1 MDDDNAR
8 VSQRRRSTHRGGT
21 HPAPGSHCDDSNTQ
35 APASCPNPDPP
46 ANGTRGEFWKD
57 PLPSG
62 SSNMVR
68 CDTGYTATN
77 DGLNTC
83 INGELISTATCRPSA
98 CANTDVPTHGRQDAN
113 WRSVL
118 QSGEFNQVL
127 CDEGYEPTNDGK
139 TTCQN
144 GVLTVSTC
152 KRQPNWVFYE
162 KQSCSYA
169 GSHKTLSFQGAYTD
183 ANQFLKACKST
194 CVSLQCSGVVFDQSM
209 KTCMLQ
215 FATTPGDAYASSPAT
230 ADKPI
235 CAHSDRHDSWVLQPP
250 QPKACPT
257 PPPATLPP
265 ATPPPAIPPPATLP
279 PATPPPP
286 ATLPPAT
293 LPPASP
299 PPSTTSDYPPST
311 LPTTI
316 QPPPSLPITPFL
328 PISEPTSLPP
338 PRPFDAPSTLPTTIQ
353 PPPSLPIT
361 PFLPISEPTSL
372 PPPRQFDAPST
383 LPTTIQLPLP
393 LAPPTSGMCYGYT
406 DPENGY
412 TNTTCPYILSDGES
426 CLQFCNRGYSP
437 RDGNLGGRCNNGRFQ
452 PITCD
457 PMAPPPTPI
466 QPPPSERRC
475 SGDMITSPMNGYNSP
490 ECSNMPIGSSCQQ
503 FCIPGYKQ
511 WEEGL
516 QSDRGYCSEDLNGNP
531 FFWSFLTCYP
541 Q

>member
-8 VSQRRRSTHRGGT
+8 ISQRCRSTHRGGGGESILQRV
-21 HPAPGSHCDDSNTQ
+21 HPAAPGSHCDDSNTQ

-68 CDTGYTATN
+68 CDTGYTPTN

-83 INGELISTATCRPSA
+83 INGELISTATCQPSA
-98 CANTDVPTHGRQDAN
+98 CVNTDVPTHGRRDAN

-139 TTCQN
+139 STCQN
-144 GVLTVSTC
+144 GVLTVATC

-169 GSHKTLSFQGAYTD
+169 GSHKALSFQGAYTD

-194 CVSLQCSGVVFDQSM
+194 CVSLQCNGVVFDPSM

-230 ADKPI
+230 ADNPI
-235 CAHSDRHDSWVLQPP
+235 CAHSDRHDSWVLQSP

-257 PPPATLPP
+257 PPPATPPP
-265 ATPPPAIPPPATLP
+265 ATPPPATPPPAT
-279 PATPPPP
+279 PAP
-286 ATLPPAT
+286 
-293 LPPASP
+293 
-299 PPSTTSDYPPST
+299 
-311 LPTTI
+311 
-316 QPPPSLPITPFL
+316 L
-328 PISEPTSLPP
+328 PISEPTWLPP
-338 PRPFDAPSTLPTTIQ
+338 PQFDPPSALPTTFQ
-353 PPPSLPIT
+353 PSLP
-361 PFLPISEPTSL
+361 LS
-372 PPPRQFDAPST
+372 
-383 LPTTIQLPLP
+383 
-393 LAPPTSGMCYGYT
+393 PPTSGACYGYT

-412 TNTTCPYILSDGES
+412 TNSCPPILSDGES
-426 CLQFCNRGYSP
+426 CMQFCNRGYSP
-437 RDGNLGGRCNNGRFQ
+437 RDGNSAGRCNNGRFQ

-457 PMAPPPTPI
+457 PTAPPPTPI
-466 QPPPSERRC
+466 QPPQSERRC
-475 SGDMITSPMNGYNSP
+475 VGDMITSPPNGYNSP
-490 ECSNMPIGSSCQQ
+490 ACSNMPIGSDCQQ
-503 FCIPGYKQ
+503 FCNEGFEPYRGD
-511 WEEGL
+511 GL
-516 QSDRGYCSEDLNGNP
+516 QSDRGFCSEDIYGNP
-531 FFWSFLTCYP
+531 FFVSILSCYP
-541 Q
+541 K